1 MSRVHGHSG
10 RIFAG
15 LVLIVIGGL
24 FLLDRLGEFDFGTM
38 LSRYWPVI
46 FFLIGISTLISNGFR
61 RIGSALFFFLLGGV
75 FLAMEFDLLGEDI
88 WNYIWPAAI
97 ILVGLWLLVRPAFRL
112 GGSESARG
120 AGKIPGIKDSDVDIV
135 AMFSGQ
141 KRRIEATAFRGGR
154 ATALFGGAELDL
166 TGATLAEGKA
176 TLELTAIFGG
186 VDLRVPRNWR
196 VVVDA
201 VPILGGVDDKRAPV
215 AEADVKA
222 TLYVKAT
229 AIFGG
234 IDIKN

>member
-1 MSRVHGHSG
+1 MPRVHSHSG
-10 RIFAG
+10 RVFAG
-15 LVLIVIGGL
+15 LVLIVVGGL
-24 FLLDRLGEFDFGTM
+24 FLLDQLGEFDFGTM
-38 LSRYWPVI
+38 ISRYWPVI
-46 FFLIGISTLISNGFR
+46 FFLIGISVLISNGFR
-61 RIGSALFFFLLGGV
+61 RIGSALFFFLLGAI

-97 ILVGLWLLVRPAFRL
+97 ILVGLWLLVRPAFRHL
-112 GGSESARG
+112 GGGTDS
-120 AGKIPGIKDSDVDIV
+120 IPGIKDSDVDIV
-135 AMFSGQ
+135 AMFSGH
-141 KRRIEATAFRGGR
+141 KRRIESPAFRGGR

-176 TLELTAIFGG
+176 TLDLTAIFGG

-196 VVVDA
+196 LVVDA
-201 VPILGGVDDKRAPV
+201 TPILGGVDDKRSPV

>member
-24 FLLDRLGEFDFGTM
+24 FLLDQLGEFDFGTM
-38 LSRYWPVI
+38 ISRYWPVI
-46 FFLIGISTLISNGFR
+46 FFLIGISILISNGFR

-97 ILVGLWLLVRPAFRL
+97 ILVGLWLLVRPAFRHHE
-112 GGSESARG
+112 GGSD
-120 AGKIPGIKDSDVDIV
+120 KVPGVKESDVDIV
-135 AMFSGQ
+135 GMFSGQ
-141 KRRIEATAFRGGR
+141 KRRIESTAFRGGR

-186 VDLRVPRNWR
+186 IDLRVPRNWR
-196 VVVDA
+196 LVVDA

>member
-1 MSRVHGHSG
+1 MSKVQSHSG
-10 RIFAG
+10 RVFAG
-15 LVLIVIGGL
+15 LVLIVVGGL
-24 FLLDRLGEFDFGTM
+24 FLLDQLGEFDFGTM
-38 LSRYWPVI
+38 ISRYWPVI
-46 FFLIGISTLISNGFR
+46 FFLIGISILISNGFR
-61 RIGSALFFFLLGGV
+61 RIGSAVFFFLLGGV

-97 ILVGLWLLVRPAFRL
+97 ILVGLWLLVRPAFRHL
-112 GGSESARG
+112 EGGAER
-120 AGKIPGIKDSDVDIV
+120 IPGIKDSDVDIV
-135 AMFSGQ
+135 GMFSGQ
-141 KRRIEATAFRGGR
+141 KRRIESSAFRGGR

-186 VDLRVPRNWR
+186 IDLRVPRDWR
-196 VVVDA
+196 LVVEA
-201 VPILGGVDDKRAPV
+201 VPILGGVDDKRSPV

>member
-1 MSRVHGHSG
+1 MPRVQSHSG

-15 LVLIVIGGL
+15 LVLIVVGGL

-38 LSRYWPVI
+38 ISRYWPVI

-61 RIGSALFFFLLGGV
+61 RIGSAIFFFLLGGV

-97 ILVGLWLLVRPAFRL
+97 ILVGLWLLVRPAFRRF
-112 GGSESARG
+112 ESG
-120 AGKIPGIKDSDVDIV
+120 TDKIPGIKDSDVDIV
-135 AMFSGQ
+135 AMFSGH
-141 KRRIEATAFRGGR
+141 KRRVESPAFRGGR

-196 VVVDA
+196 LVVEA

-215 AEADVKA
+215 AEADIKA

-234 IDIKN
+234 VDIKN